1 MELSVMFTKG
11 QAVHFL
17 QNWDSKGT
25 VRVID
30 LVVHSCGKK
39 QMILVDEAGV
49 KFQGRNFHPTE
60 QQGISRGRVVAR
72 LAKAD
77 AIAAALALGAEIVAQ
92 ERARMERQ
100 IASYGYPEEHGYT
113 KAMRQNLAALH
124 EPRAIGA
131 AVQIPSVE
139 A

>member
-39 QMILVDEAGV
+39 QMVLVDEAGQ
-49 KFQGRNFHPTE
+49 KFQGRNFYPTE
-60 QQGISRGRVVAR
+60 QQFACGRVVAR

-113 KAMRQNLAALH
+113 KAMRQSLAALH